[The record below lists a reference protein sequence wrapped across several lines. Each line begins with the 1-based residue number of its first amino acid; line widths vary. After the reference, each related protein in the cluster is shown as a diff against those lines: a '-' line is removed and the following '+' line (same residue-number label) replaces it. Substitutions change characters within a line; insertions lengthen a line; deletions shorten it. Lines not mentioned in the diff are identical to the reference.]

1 MEIFIGAFFIFSLS
15 VVIISNVGLRRE
27 RRILRKQLRHTL
39 EAASDHIETQQNE
52 LGWYY
57 RLCELCP
64 FPIFVTDNDKLLIY
78 ANHASQ
84 TEFGDLLIGEAA
96 IRGLRNHHLE
106 RLLDEALHNGRTE
119 PQTISWQK
127 KHFFVR
133 VDTWDDMNGERA
145 GAIMLM
151 QDVTELKRLARARRD
166 MASNLSH
173 ELRTPLASIKLMAE
187 TLLHGALEEPKFAK
201 RMVMRIAGEN
211 DAMIRLIED
220 LTALSWI
227 ESQRVPLRL
236 ERINLSLLA
245 EQRINRLTL
254 QKELKEL
261 QIHLISPPEPII
273 ELDSERFGQVLTNLL
288 DNAIKFSPKGG
299 QIKVIID
306 ENDEAITL
314 SVSDEGP
321 GIRPTDLPRIFERF
335 YKGDQART
343 RSNKAGTGLGLAI
356 VKHLVEAHNGSIQAE
371 NNQDRG
377 ATFTI
382 TLFK

>member
-1 MEIFIGAFFIFSLS
+1 MEIFTGAFFIFSLS
-15 VVIISNVGLRRE
+15 LVIMSNVGLRRE
-27 RRILRKQLRHTL
+27 RHTLRKQLRHTL

-52 LGWYY
+52 LGWYH
-57 RLCELCP
+57 RLCELYP
-64 FPIFVTDNDKLLIY
+64 FPIFVTDNDKQLVY

-84 TEFGDLLIGEAA
+84 AEFGELVIGEAA

-106 RLLDEALHNGRTE
+106 SLLDEALHNGRTE
-119 PQTISWQK
+119 PQTINWQK

-133 VDTWDDMNGERA
+133 IDTWDDTNGERA

-187 TLLHGALEEPKFAK
+187 TLLHGALEEPKFGK

-261 QIHLISPPEPII
+261 QIQLISPPEPII

-314 SVSDEGP
+314 SVSDEGA
-321 GIRPTDLPRIFERF
+321 GIIPTDLPRIFERF

-356 VKHLVEAHNGSIQAE
+356 VKHLVEAHNGSIKAE
-371 NNQDRG
+371 NNQDHG

>member
-1 MEIFIGAFFIFSLS
+1 MEIFLGVFFIFSLS
-15 VVIISNVGLRRE
+15 VVIISNVQLRRE
-27 RRILRKQLRHTL
+27 RRTLRKQLRHTL

-52 LGWYY
+52 LGWYH
-57 RLCELCP
+57 RLCELYP
-64 FPIFVTDNDKLLIY
+64 FPIFVTDNDKQLVY
-78 ANHASQ
+78 ANHASRA
-84 TEFGDLLIGEAA
+84 EFGELVIGEAA

-106 RLLDEALHNGRTE
+106 SLLDEALHNERTE

-133 VDTWDDMNGERA
+133 VDTWGDTNGEKA

-187 TLLHGALEEPKFAK
+187 TLLHGALEQPKFGK
-201 RMVMRIAGEN
+201 RLVMRMASEN

-245 EQRINRLTL
+245 QQRIDRLAL
-254 QKELKEL
+254 QQELKEL
-261 QIHLISPPEPII
+261 QIQLFSPPEPII

-299 QIKVIID
+299 QIKVVID
-306 ENDEAITL
+306 ENEEAITL
-314 SVSDEGP
+314 SVRDNGP
-321 GIRPTDLPRIFERF
+321 GIIPTDLPRIFERF

-356 VKHLVEAHNGSIQAE
+356 VKHLVEAHNGSIKAE
-371 NNQDRG
+371 NNQDGG

>member
-1 MEIFIGAFFIFSLS
+1 MEFLLVFFVTFSLS
-15 VVIISNVGLRRE
+15 VVVISNVRLRRE
-27 RRILRKQLRHTL
+27 KRELRNQLRHTL
-39 EAASDHIETQQNE
+39 RATSDHIDTQQNE
-52 LGWYY
+52 LRWH
-57 RLCELCP
+57 RTVCELLP
-64 FPIFVTDNDKLLIY
+64 LPIFVTDNDKLLIY

-84 TEFGDLLIGEAA
+84 TEFGDLVIGEAA
-96 IRGLRNHHLE
+96 IRGLRDHHLE
-106 RLLDEALHNGRTE
+106 SLLDEALQNGRTE

-133 VDTWDDMNGERA
+133 VDTWVNMNGVR
-145 GAIMLM
+145 GGTVVLM

-187 TLLHGALEEPKFAK
+187 TLLHGALEEPKFGK
-201 RMVMRIAGEN
+201 RMVMRIAAEN

-227 ESQRVPLRL
+227 ESRRVPLRL
-236 ERINLSLLA
+236 ERLNLRLLA
-245 EQRINRLTL
+245 EQRINRLAL
-254 QKELKEL
+254 QQELKQL
-261 QIHLISPPEPII
+261 QIQLIGPPEPII

-299 QIKVIID
+299 QIKVIIN

-314 SVSDEGP
+314 AICDEGA
-321 GIRPTDLPRIFERF
+321 GIMPTDLPRIFERF

-356 VKHLVEAHNGSIQAE
+356 VKHLVEAHNGSIKAE
-371 NNQDRG
+371 NNKDGG